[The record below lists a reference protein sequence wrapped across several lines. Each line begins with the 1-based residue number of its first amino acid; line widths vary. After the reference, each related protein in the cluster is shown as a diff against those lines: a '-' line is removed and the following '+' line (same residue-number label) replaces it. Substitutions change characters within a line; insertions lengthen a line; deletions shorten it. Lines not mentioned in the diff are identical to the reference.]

1 MSILVTKYSVPV
13 QLFLD
18 YSTQK
23 VHLLPNFKSV
33 LHTEGKYQLV
43 SFNKYYSTV
52 HDTCIYIPFV
62 Y

>member
-23 VHLLPNFKSV
+23 VHLLPNLKVF
-33 LHTEGKYQLV
+33 
-43 SFNKYYSTV
+43 
-52 HDTCIYIPFV
+52 YILKGNIN
-62 Y
+62 

>member
-33 LHTEGKYQLV
+33 LHTEGKY
-43 SFNKYYSTV
+43 
-52 HDTCIYIPFV
+52 
-62 Y
+62 